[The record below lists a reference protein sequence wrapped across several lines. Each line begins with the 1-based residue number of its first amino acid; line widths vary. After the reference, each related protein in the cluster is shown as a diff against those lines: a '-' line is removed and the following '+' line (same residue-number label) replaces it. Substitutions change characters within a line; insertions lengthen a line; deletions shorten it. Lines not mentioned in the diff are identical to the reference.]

1 MPGVIGVRRLS
12 ELFSE
17 LKRRNVFRVAI
28 AYLVVGWATLQIVT
42 SIVEPLRLPEWTDTL
57 VIVLLIVGFPIATI
71 LAWAFEIT
79 PEGVKKEADVDRE
92 HSLTRQTG
100 RKLDLII
107 IGILVAALS
116 YFVWESRFA
125 TDADSEADTLTAET
139 GQSADKS
146 IAILP
151 FTDMSAAGDQEY
163 FGDGIAEELLN
174 VLAKVDGLSV
184 ASRTSAFGFKGKD
197 ASIPEIAAQLKVDHI
212 LEGSVRRAGNT
223 IRVTAQLI
231 DVASD
236 RHLWSKTYDRQL
248 DDIFRIQDEIAAA
261 IASELKVAMGADI
274 SATSHQG
281 IESVEAYDL
290 YLSGIYHWNKRSPAG
305 LRRAVEIFEQV
316 TTMAPDYAR
325 GYAGLAAALDVLP
338 DYTTAN
344 YKHSHDKARAAVAR
358 ALELDPNLV
367 EAVASQASLLTDFRD
382 RRGEAED
389 WYLRAIELDPKY
401 PTVHHWY
408 GLSLAAFGRNDEGIE
423 ELKIAHRL
431 DPASIPIES
440 SLAGLYRVQKDFA
453 SALFHSQ
460 QLMARV
466 PEHLSALEG
475 IFLTNLYLGET
486 EASLPALRLYIARL
500 GEDPDIADRFIAGIA
515 DETKRLEAVA
525 AVEQLAENI
534 TRPDKADFLAILFA
548 FSGDI
553 ERAIDML
560 EIVQRHTTT
569 VYAPVFDPYQDNPR
583 FIALKESW

>member
-1 MPGVIGVRRLS
+1 
-12 ELFSE
+12 
-17 LKRRNVFRVAI
+17 
-28 AYLVVGWATLQIVT
+28 
-42 SIVEPLRLPEWTDTL
+42 
-57 VIVLLIVGFPIATI
+57 VLLIVGFPIAVI

-79 PEGVKKEADVDRE
+79 PEGVKKESEVDRDN
-92 HSLTRQTG
+92 SITRQTG

-107 IGILVAALS
+107 IGVLIAALT
-116 YFVWESRFA
+116 YFIWESRFA
-125 TDADSEADTLTAET
+125 TDTGDEPDTVAEDSA
-139 GQSADKS
+139 QSTEKS

-151 FTDMSAAGDQEY
+151 FADMSAAGDQEY

-184 ASRTSAFGFKGKD
+184 ASRTSAFGFKGTD

-236 RHLWSKTYDRQL
+236 RHLWSETYDRQL

-261 IASELKVAMGADI
+261 IASALKVALGADI
-274 SATSHQG
+274 SATSHRG

-290 YLSGIYHWNKRSPAG
+290 YLSGIYHWNKRTPAG

-316 TTMAPDYAR
+316 TMMAPDYAR
-325 GYAGLAAALDVLP
+325 GHAGLAATLDVLP
-338 DYTTAN
+338 DYTSAD
-344 YKHSHDKARAAVAR
+344 YQHSHDKARTAVAR

-367 EAVASQASLLTDFRD
+367 EAVASQASLLTDFRE

-401 PTVHHWY
+401 PTAHHWY
-408 GLSLAAFGRNDEGIE
+408 GLSLAAFGRNEEGIE

-440 SLAGLYRVQKDFA
+440 SLSGLYVVQKDFA

-466 PEHLSALEG
+466 PEHLSALYG
-475 IFLTNLYLGET
+475 VFQINLYLREY
-486 EASLPALRLYIARL
+486 EESLPALRLFIAQL
-500 GEDPDIADRFIAGIA
+500 GEDPNIADRFIAGIA
-515 DETKRLEAVA
+515 DETKRPEAVA
-525 AVEQLAENI
+525 AVEQLAETL
-534 TRPDKADFLAILFA
+534 TRPDMADFLAFLFA

-553 ERAIDML
+553 ERAIDTL
-560 EIVQRHTTT
+560 EIVQRRTTT
-569 VYAPVFDPYQDNPR
+569 IYEPVFDPYLDNPR
-583 FIALKESW
+583 FIALRENW